1 MSDIRLPQAEIDAI
15 IDLNNLKRVPK
26 DTHVA
31 VLMGG
36 WSAERPVSIWSGDAC
51 AEALEKVGYKVTKI
65 DVGRDVALRLAEVK
79 PDVCFNALHGPFGED
94 GHIQGLLEILGI
106 PYTHSD
112 VLASAMAM
120 NKHVARQLFAGV
132 GIPIAK
138 GKVINRFDAAKEHV
152 MEPPYVLKPV
162 ADGSSFGV
170 FIVPHGAN
178 QPPQELLA
186 ADWPL
191 SDDMLGEQYVAGREL
206 TCTVMGNRALAVT
219 DIYSN
224 SEFYDFEGKYAEGG
238 SQHIVPAKI
247 KPNIYQDIMKWS
259 VRACEVLGC
268 TGVARVDWRYDDSDG
283 ANDELICLE
292 VNTQPGMT
300 GSSLAPEQA
309 QKLGISFEKFVAWM
323 VEQAKCKQEIVGI
336 KAKVKNR

>member
-1 MSDIRLPQAEIDAI
+1 
-15 IDLNNLKRVPK
+15 
-26 DTHVA
+26 
-31 VLMGG
+31 MGG

-51 AEALEKVGYKVTKI
+51 ATALENVGYKVTKI
-65 DVGRDVALRLAEVK
+65 DVGRDVASQLATLK

-94 GHIQGLLEILGI
+94 GHIQGLLEIMGI

-120 NKHVARQLFAGV
+120 DKNVARQMFASV
-132 GIPIAK
+132 GIPIAE

-170 FIVPHGAN
+170 FIVERGTN
-178 QPPQELLA
+178 QPPQELA
-186 ADWPL
+186 TTEWSL
-191 SDDMLGEQYVAGREL
+191 SDDMLAEKYVAGREL

-219 DIYSN
+219 DIISN
-224 SEFYDFEGKYAEGG
+224 TEFYDFEGKYAEGG
-238 SQHIVPAKI
+238 STHIVPAKI

-259 VRACEVLGC
+259 VKACEVLGC
-268 TGVARVDWRYDDSDG
+268 TGVARVDWRYDDSQG

-323 VEQAKCKQEIVGI
+323 VEQAKCKQAKADI
-336 KAKVKNR
+336 KVAP